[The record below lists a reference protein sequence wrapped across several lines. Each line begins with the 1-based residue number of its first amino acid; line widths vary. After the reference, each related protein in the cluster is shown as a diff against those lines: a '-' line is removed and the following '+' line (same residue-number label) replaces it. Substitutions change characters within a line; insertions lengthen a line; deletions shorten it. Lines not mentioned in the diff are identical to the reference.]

1 MKQLKI
7 LIVEDSPTIR
17 MGLVSVLRKIGADV
31 TQASDGSEGLE
42 TARASH
48 FDLIITDIDMPVMNG
63 LQLCQEL
70 KKNPNTL
77 SIPIV
82 ILSTEDSECRIEE
95 GFRVG
100 ASAYIN
106 KMNAPRELKPCIEE
120 LLFKSE
126 ILHNR
131 LILVVDD
138 SVTIRSLVKE
148 GLIQAGFQVI
158 AAGNGIEALSV
169 LESKAGFQGFA
180 SVKVLSLPES
190 KKADANQSCIPE
202 GETAL
207 HPDVILCDLEMPD
220 MDGISFF
227 ETLQSRPEWAG
238 IPFVVMSSIS
248 DRSTM
253 RRMMQK
259 GASAYLVKP
268 FNIGQSVITIEK
280 LLSDH
285 YQVLLREKERF
296 VAERNLMLGSIT
308 SLIQALEAR
317 DLYTRGHSDSVAK
330 IASAMGRQM
339 KLSSREI
346 ECIEIAGKLH
356 DIGKI
361 GIRDDLLLKSDR
373 LTEAE
378 FQIIK
383 QHPIIGANILKP
395 IPSLA
400 DIIPAVLHH
409 HEHLNGKGY
418 PSGLKGNQIPLRARI
433 IAVGDTY
440 HALTSNR
447 PYRKGMTHKEAV
459 SVIRHVSG
467 TQLCPECVRVFL
479 ECAENSELKR
489 EGFFS

>member
-1 MKQLKI
+1 M
-7 LIVEDSPTIR
+7 IVEDSPTIR
-17 MGLVSVLRKIGADV
+17 MGLVSVLRKFSAEVI
-31 TQASDGSEGLE
+31 QASDGSEGLDI
-42 TARASH
+42 ARTSQ

-70 KKNPNTL
+70 KKRPDTFC
-77 SIPIV
+77 IPII
-82 ILSTEDSECRIEE
+82 ILSSEDSEYHIEE

-106 KMNAPRELKPCIEE
+106 KMNAPRELQRCVEE
-120 LLFKSE
+120 LLLNSE

-138 SVTIRSLVKE
+138 SAAIRAVVRE
-148 GLIQAGFQVI
+148 GLVQAGFQAVT
-158 AAGNGIEALSV
+158 AGNGIEALTI
-169 LESKAGFQGFA
+169 LESK
-180 SVKVLSLPES
+180 K
-190 KKADANQSCIPE
+190 
-202 GETAL
+202 
-207 HPDVILCDLEMPD
+207 PDVILCDLEMPE
-220 MDGISFF
+220 MGGIAFF
-227 ETLQSRPEWAG
+227 ETLQSLDQWAS
-238 IPFVVMSSIS
+238 IPFIVMSSIT

-253 RRMMQK
+253 RRMMRK

-268 FNIGQSVITIEK
+268 FNTEQAVITIEK
-280 LLSDH
+280 MLSDH

-296 VAERNLMLGSIT
+296 IAERSLMLGSIT

-330 IASAMGRQM
+330 IAVGMGRQM

-346 ECIEIAGKLH
+346 EYIDIAGKLH

-373 LTEAE
+373 LTDEE
-378 FQIIK
+378 FEIVK
-383 QHPIIGANILKP
+383 QHPVIGANILRP
-395 IPSLA
+395 IPSLSE
-400 DIIPAVLHH
+400 IIPAVLHH
-409 HEHLNGKGY
+409 HEHWDGKGY

-440 HALTSNR
+440 HALVSNR

-459 SVIRHVSG
+459 AVIQQVSG
-467 TQLCPECVRVFL
+467 TQLCPECVSVFL
-479 ECAENSELKR
+479 EWAENSAMKKED
-489 EGFFS
+489 FFS

>member
-1 MKQLKI
+1 MRHLKI

-17 MGLVSVLRKIGADV
+17 MGLVSVLRKIGAEV
-31 TQASDGSEGLE
+31 IQASDGSEGLE
-42 TARASH
+42 TARTSQ
-48 FDLIITDIDMPVMNG
+48 FDLIITDIDMPIMNG

-70 KKNPNTL
+70 KKRPDSL
-77 SIPIV
+77 SIPII
-82 ILSTEDSECRIEE
+82 ILSSEDNEYSVEE

-120 LLFKSE
+120 LLLKSE

-138 SVTIRSLVKE
+138 SVSIRTLVKE
-148 GLIQAGFQVI
+148 GLIQAGFQVVT
-158 AAGNGIEALSV
+158 AGNGKEALTLV
-169 LESKAGFQGFA
+169 
-180 SVKVLSLPES
+180 ES
-190 KKADANQSCIPE
+190 KK
-202 GETAL
+202 
-207 HPDVILCDLEMPD
+207 PDIILCDLEMPE
-220 MDGISFF
+220 MNGISFF
-227 ETLQSRPEWAG
+227 ETLQSRAEWAG
-238 IPFVVMSSIS
+238 IPFIVMSSIT

-253 RRMMQK
+253 RRMMRK

-268 FNIGQSVITIEK
+268 FNIEQAAITIEK

-330 IASAMGRQM
+330 IAAATGRQM
-339 KLSSREI
+339 GLSSREI
-346 ECIEIAGKLH
+346 ECIDIAGKLH

-373 LTEAE
+373 LTEEE
-378 FQIIK
+378 FEIIK
-383 QHPIIGANILKP
+383 QHPVIGANILKP

-400 DIIPAVLHH
+400 EIIPAVLYH

-418 PSGLKGNQIPLRARI
+418 PSGLKGNQIPLWARI

-447 PYRKGMTHKEAV
+447 PYRKGMTHNEAL

-467 TQLCPECVRVFL
+467 TQLCPECVGVFL
-479 ECAENSELKR
+479 EWIESSALKK
-489 EGFFS
+489 EEFY

>member
-1 MKQLKI
+1 MRQLKI

-17 MGLVSVLRKIGADV
+17 MGLVSVLRKFGAEV
-31 TQASDGSEGLE
+31 MQAADGSEGLDI
-42 TARASH
+42 ALASQ

-70 KKNPNTL
+70 KKSPDTFC
-77 SIPIV
+77 IPII
-82 ILSTEDSECRIEE
+82 ILSSEESEYHIEE

-106 KMNAPRELKPCIEE
+106 KMNAPRELERCVEE
-120 LLFKSE
+120 LLLKSE
-126 ILHNR
+126 ILHDR

-138 SVTIRSLVKE
+138 SMAIRAVVKE
-148 GLIQAGFQVI
+148 GLIKEGFQAVT
-158 AAGNGIEALSV
+158 AAHGKEALTI
-169 LESKAGFQGFA
+169 LESLK
-180 SVKVLSLPES
+180 
-190 KKADANQSCIPE
+190 
-202 GETAL
+202 
-207 HPDVILCDLEMPD
+207 PDVILCDLEMPE

-227 ETLQSRPEWAG
+227 ETLQSRSQWAG
-238 IPFVVMSSIS
+238 IPFIVMSSIS

-253 RRMMQK
+253 RRMMRK

-268 FNIGQSVITIEK
+268 FNIEQSVITIEK

-296 VAERNLMLGSIT
+296 IAERNLMLGSIT

-330 IASAMGRQM
+330 IAAGMGKQM
-339 KLSSREI
+339 RLSSREI
-346 ECIEIAGKLH
+346 ECIDIAGKLH

-373 LTEAE
+373 LTDEE
-378 FQIIK
+378 FEIIK
-383 QHPIIGANILKP
+383 QHPVIGANILRP

-400 DIIPAVLHH
+400 EIIPAVLHH
-409 HEHLNGKGY
+409 HEHLDGKGY
-418 PSGLKGNQIPLRARI
+418 PSGFKGTQIPLWARI

-440 HALTSNR
+440 HALISNR
-447 PYRKGMTHKEAV
+447 PYRKGMSHKEAV
-459 SVIRHVSG
+459 AVIQHVSG
-467 TQLCPECVRVFL
+467 TQLCPEMVSVFL
-479 ECAENSELKR
+479 EWATHSALKK
-489 EGFFS
+489 EDFFS